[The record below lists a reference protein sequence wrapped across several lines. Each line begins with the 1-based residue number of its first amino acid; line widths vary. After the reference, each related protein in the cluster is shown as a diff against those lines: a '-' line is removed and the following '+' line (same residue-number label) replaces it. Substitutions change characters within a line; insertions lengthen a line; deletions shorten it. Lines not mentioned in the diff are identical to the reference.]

1 MDRPGWGW
9 GRVCPDR
16 PVREPERK
24 PSECAVLKG
33 VHPLRKSLK
42 AQITAVSGKT
52 PHPANTTSSVEKGK
66 ICGGLGGSLNPWE
79 EPEIILLQGSTVP
92 RLPLYPELR

>member
-1 MDRPGWGW
+1 M
-9 GRVCPDR
+9 CPDG

-42 AQITAVSGKT
+42 AQITAASDKT
-52 PHPANTTSSVEKGK
+52 PHPANTTSSVERGK
-66 ICGGLGGSLNPWE
+66 ICGGLGGLSESLGGTRNHPA
-79 EPEIILLQGSTVP
+79 P
-92 RLPLYPELR
+92 RQHCPSSPLPRHASCVRDQ